1 MVRQIGLTGG
11 IASGKSAVAGRLAEL
26 GAVII
31 DSDVLAREVVQP
43 GTPGLAAVVARFGS
57 GVLAADGSLDRAAL
71 GAVVFA
77 DPQARAALEAI
88 IHPAV
93 RARAAALSAAAP
105 AGAVVVQVI
114 PLLVEAGLADA
125 FDQVVVVDVD
135 PDLQME
141 RLQRRNRY
149 SREEAAARIA
159 AQAPRDVRLAQADV
173 VIENSGT
180 LAELYAQVDR
190 FWAALTGADTPG
202 D

>member
-11 IASGKSAVAGRLAEL
+11 IASGKTAVAERLAAL

-43 GTPGLAAVVARFGS
+43 GTPGLAAVVDRFGV

-77 DPQARAALEAI
+77 DPQARADLEAI

-93 RARAAALSAAAP
+93 RARAAELSAAAP
-105 AGAVVVQVI
+105 PEAVVVQVI
-114 PLLVEAGLADA
+114 PLLVEVGLADL
-125 FDQVVVVDVD
+125 FEQVVVVDVD
-135 PDLQME
+135 PAVQLE
-141 RLQRRNRY
+141 RLQRRNGY
-149 SREEAAARIA
+149 SREEAAARVA

-173 VIENSGT
+173 VIENNGT
-180 LAELYAQVDR
+180 LAELDAQVDR
-190 FWAALTGADTPG
+190 FWADVRGADTPS

>member
-11 IASGKSAVAGRLAEL
+11 IASGKSAVAERLAEL

-43 GTPGLAAVVARFGS
+43 GTPGLAAVVDRFGV
-57 GVLAADGSLDRAAL
+57 GVLTADGSLDRTAL

-77 DPQARAALEAI
+77 DPQARADLEAI

-93 RARAAALSAAAP
+93 RARATALSAAAP
-105 AGAVVVQVI
+105 ADAVVVQVI
-114 PLLVEAGLADA
+114 PLLVEAGLAA
-125 FDQVVVVDVD
+125 GFDQVVVVDVD

-141 RLQRRNRY
+141 RLQRRNGY
-149 SREEAAARIA
+149 SREEAAARVA

-173 VIENSGT
+173 VIENNGT
-180 LAELYAQVDR
+180 LAELDAQVDR
-190 FWAALTGADTPG
+190 YWAELRGVDTPG

>member
-11 IASGKSAVAGRLAEL
+11 IASGKSAVAERLAAL

-43 GTPGLAAVVARFGS
+43 GTPGLAAVVDRFGA

-77 DPQARAALEAI
+77 DPQARAGLEAI

-93 RARAAALSAAAP
+93 RARAAELSAAAP
-105 AGAVVVQVI
+105 PEAVVVQVI
-114 PLLVEAGLADA
+114 PLLVEVGLADL
-125 FDQVVVVDVD
+125 FEQVVVVDVD
-135 PDLQME
+135 PAVQLE
-141 RLQRRNRY
+141 RLQRRNGY
-149 SREEAAARIA
+149 SREEAAARVA

-173 VIENSGT
+173 VIENNGT
-180 LAELYAQVDR
+180 LAELDAQVDR
-190 FWAALTGADTPG
+190 FWADLRGADTPS

>member
-11 IASGKSAVAGRLAEL
+11 IASGKSAVAERLAEL

-43 GTPGLAAVVARFGS
+43 GTSGLAAVVDRFGA
-57 GVLAADGSLDRAAL
+57 GVLAADGSLDRPAL
-71 GAVVFA
+71 GAIVFA
-77 DPQARAALEAI
+77 DPQARASLEAI

-93 RARAAALSAAAP
+93 RARAAELSATAP

-114 PLLVEAGLADA
+114 PLLVEAGLADG

-135 PDLQME
+135 PDLQLE
-141 RLQRRNRY
+141 RLQRRNGY
-149 SREEAAARIA
+149 SREEAAARVA

-173 VIENSGT
+173 VIENNGT
-180 LAELYAQVDR
+180 LPELYAQVDR
-190 FWAALTGADTPG
+190 FWADVTGADTPG